1 MRSVTK
7 YYAFDGT
14 EFDTA
19 EECLAY
25 EAELHHRLNEVVI
38 FFDSNRNILVDPTPD
53 IVNDKAYYM
62 YILNKA
68 GCEDLFN
75 WLIREVGFVEP
86 TCRFLQNEVLCW
98 DNDKE
103 TWKNMTVEYKVLKIQ
118 HDSIVSKATLRG
130 DGA

>member
-1 MRSVTK
+1 MRSVPK
-7 YYAFDGT
+7 YYAVDET

-25 EAELHHRLNEVVI
+25 EAELHHRLNDVVI

-62 YILNKA
+62 YILNTA

-75 WLIREVGFVEP
+75 WLIREVGFVGP
-86 TCRFLQNEVLCW
+86 ACRFLQNEVLRW
-98 DNDKE
+98 DNEEEK
-103 TWKNMTVEYKVLKIQ
+103 WKNMTIEYRVLKTL
-118 HDSIVSKATLRG
+118 HESIVSKATLRG